1 MTPFGCVRS
10 RRSGSVRQEIGV
22 VENFTALFLFFEN
35 EEKFQ
40 KVGQTT
46 TVVLITLQVKP
57 LKVRFDILIFFV
69 YSKGVWVSILLSKEF
84 FAPIFTINCQ

>member
-1 MTPFGCVRS
+1 MTPFDCVRS

-57 LKVRFDILIFFV
+57 LKVQFDFFWIQQGRVGFKSITQGIFSTHF
-69 YSKGVWVSILLSKEF
+69 YD
-84 FAPIFTINCQ
+84 

>member
-1 MTPFGCVRS
+1 MTPFDCVRS
-10 RRSGSVRQEIGV
+10 RRSGSVRREIGV

-46 TVVLITLQVKP
+46 TVVLIALQVKP
-57 LKVRFDILIFFV
+57 LKVRFDIFCIQQGRVGFNSITQGIFRTNF
-69 YSKGVWVSILLSKEF
+69 YD
-84 FAPIFTINCQ
+84 